1 MQFLNP
7 KIDFAF
13 KKVFGS
19 PQSKPILKSFLEALI
34 YDETQTIAD
43 LDIIDPYQAPR
54 LKGFKD
60 TYLDVKARL
69 DNGTVVI
76 IEMQVLNIESF
87 EKRILYNTA
96 KAYSM
101 QLGKGEDYE
110 QLFPVVALTITD
122 FVMFPELEKVVSHF
136 VLQERERLTQFC
148 ADEFELVFAELP
160 KFKTPLEE
168 LATLT
173 EKWLYFMKYARKL
186 EAVPETLGKVD
197 ALSQAFDVVN
207 RSNFSPEELEDQEK
221 REMFVWDHRNALIKA
236 KKMGLEQGRVEG
248 HAEGREQGLE
258 QGLEQG
264 KKEKA
269 IEIARQ
275 LLDVLDVET
284 ISQKTGLTEVEIEQL
299 CQQG

>member
-19 PQSKPILKSFLEALI
+19 PQSKPILKSFLEALV
-34 YDETQTIAD
+34 YDETQTIED

-69 DNGTVVI
+69 SNGTVVL

-87 EKRILYNTA
+87 EKRVLYNTA
-96 KAYSM
+96 KAYSS
-101 QLGKGEDYE
+101 QLGKGDDYT
-110 QLFPVVALTITD
+110 QLFPVVALTLTD
-122 FVMFPELEKVVSHF
+122 FKMFPEFEKVVSRF
-136 VLQERERLTQFC
+136 VLKEREALTQFC
-148 ADEFELVFAELP
+148 EDEFELIFAELP

-168 LATLT
+168 LERLT
-173 EKWLYFMKYARKL
+173 DKWLYFMKYAREL
-186 EAVPETLGKVD
+186 ETVPETLSEVD

-221 REMFVWDHRNALIKA
+221 REMYIWDQRNALLKA
-236 KKMGLEQGRVEG
+236 KRVGRE
-248 HAEGREQGLE
+248 EGREE
-258 QGLEQG
+258 G
-264 KKEKA
+264 KKEMA
-269 IEIARQ
+269 IAIAKQ

-284 ISQKTGLTEVEIEQL
+284 ISQKTGLTLAEIEAL
-299 CQQG
+299 R

>member
-19 PQSKPILKSFLEALI
+19 PQSKPILKSFLEALV
-34 YDETQTIAD
+34 YNETQTIAD

-69 DNGTVVI
+69 NDGTIVI

-87 EKRILYNTA
+87 EKRVLYNTA
-96 KAYSM
+96 KAYAL
-101 QLGKGEDYE
+101 QLGKGEDYKK
-110 QLFPVVALTITD
+110 LFPVVALTITD
-122 FVMFPELEKVVSHF
+122 FVMFPEFAKVISRF
-136 VLQERERLTQFC
+136 VLREREELNQFFC
-148 ADEFELVFAELP
+148 ADEFELIFAELP
-160 KFKTPLEE
+160 KFKTPLAD

-173 EKWLYFMKYARKL
+173 EKWLYFMKYAREL
-186 EAVPETLGKVD
+186 ETVPETLSTVD
-197 ALSQAFDVVN
+197 ALNQAFDVVN

-236 KKMGLEQGRVEG
+236 EKVGLEQGR
-248 HAEGREQGLE
+248 
-258 QGLEQG
+258 
-264 KKEKA
+264 KEKA

-284 ISQKTGLTEVEIEQL
+284 ISQKTGLTVIEIEQL
-299 CQQG
+299 RNSSMT